1 MAEQLHLD
9 LLMQGQEA
17 WNTWKQQNPTAR
29 PDLQGADLVHSHA
42 TFSGIDR
49 CGS

>member
-1 MAEQLHLD
+1 MQLWRYGQPIESLGKGRY
-9 LLMQGQEA
+9 LLEG
-17 WNTWKQQNPTAR
+17 K
-29 PDLQGADLVHSHA
+29 LVHSHA